1 MTKNDQNVILVTGA
15 AGNVGTEL
23 VKQLS
28 AAGAIFRAG
37 VHSNKRSDKI
47 GTIPSRA
54 QLIEMDY
61 DKPETLRRACEG
73 VGRIFLLT
81 PDSPRAVELAS
92 NLVKEAKKAG
102 VRHIVKHSNILVT
115 EMEPATNYARLHRE
129 AEQIIEESGIQFTFL
144 RSNDF
149 MQNFVNFYASTS
161 ALLLRIFQPYH

>member
-54 QLIEMDY
+54 QLIEIDY
-61 DKPETLRRACEG
+61 DKPETQE
-73 VGRIFLLT
+73 I
-81 PDSPRAVELAS
+81 
-92 NLVKEAKKAG
+92 
-102 VRHIVKHSNILVT
+102 
-115 EMEPATNYARLHRE
+115 
-129 AEQIIEESGIQFTFL
+129 
-144 RSNDF
+144 
-149 MQNFVNFYASTS
+149 TS
-161 ALLLRIFQPYH
+161 RFR